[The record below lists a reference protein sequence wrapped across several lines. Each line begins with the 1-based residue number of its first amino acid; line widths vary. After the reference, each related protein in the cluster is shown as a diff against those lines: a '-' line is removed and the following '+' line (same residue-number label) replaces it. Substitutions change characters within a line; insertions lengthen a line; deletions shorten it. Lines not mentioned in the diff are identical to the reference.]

1 MSTTESITL
10 DVLAVAAHPDDA
22 DLGCGGTLLKMH
34 SLGYKTGVL
43 DISAGEMGTR
53 GTPEIRAGEAQ
64 DAARV
69 LGLSVRE
76 NLKLP
81 DAHVTCDDQSRTAMV
96 RIIRKY
102 KPKIILTHHW
112 DEPHPDHVNT
122 SKIVQEAS
130 FLAGLYRYDEEAGQG
145 RHRPSGVA
153 YYIFT
158 RRAQPSFIVNISE
171 FAAEKLRAIKCHR
184 SQLYDPSSTE
194 PASRISSES
203 FLRDAESRQRFFG
216 ALIGCEHGEAF
227 IVKEALNIADPVE
240 LLTRPMNL
248 YS

>member
-1 MSTTESITL
+1 MSNYESITL
-10 DVLAVAAHPDDA
+10 DVLVVAAHPDDA
-22 DLGCGGTLLKMH
+22 DLGCGGTLLKMR
-34 SLGYKTGVL
+34 SLGYKTGIL
-43 DISAGEMGTR
+43 DMSAGEMGTR
-53 GTPEIRAGEAQ
+53 GTPEIRAGEAR
-64 DAARV
+64 DASQV
-69 LGLSVRE
+69 LGVAVRE
-76 NLKLP
+76 NLQLP
-81 DAHVTCDDQSRTAMV
+81 DAHVTCDDYSKTAMV

-102 KPKIILTHHW
+102 RPKIILTQHW

-130 FLAGLYRYDEEAGQG
+130 FLAGLYKYDEEAGQQ
-145 RHRPSGVA
+145 RHRPSAVA

-158 RRAQPSFIVNISE
+158 RRQQPSFIVDISE

-184 SQLYDPSSTE
+184 SQLYDPTSTE
-194 PASRISSES
+194 PASRISSDT

-227 IVKEALNIADPVE
+227 VVREALNVDDPVA
-240 LLTRPMNL
+240 LLTRPMNM